1 MQVDVVRET
10 LNRFVCSMPPETVYG
25 HDPRIE
31 QFEGS
36 ADPMERLVWRNPPY
50 LSEVQKAYGE
60 DVDRFEAELDRSLA
74 ILGEDDVSQESIGR
88 LAGGRSTAAHALEA
102 CVFNEFALHYLV
114 TQRDRS
120 SPRSLEQDLA
130 TIDFARRALC
140 LNPGNPVIR
149 IFAGEAANRLG
160 WHLEAVRLLDPIRTN
175 GAVGLGHPVLNYL
188 GTREQTD
195 ALTFLLDEHL
205 VADRPGLAGGDG
217 LARQRGSPACGR
229 PCGGARAQH
238 DGARRGAPGRVPGRP
253 PRRPRTAGDRRAP
266 GGLRPLRGRGSG
278 AGGDDRLAGAG
289 AAGAGAFGV
298 GPRAARGR
306 PRWRPPLRSV
316 HRPRVRRRGL
326 RLRD

>member
-217 LARQRGSPACGR
+217 PLSGVDSFHFGIVAFGINSGQSEPDA
-229 PCGGARAQH
+229 
-238 DGARRGAPGRVPGRP
+238 DGKRRDAARRGLYELAFEAVKARAVATGRL
-253 PRRPRTAGDRRAP
+253 TTEE
-266 GGLRPLRGRGSG
+266 
-278 AGGDDRLAGAG
+278 
-289 AAGAGAFGV
+289 AAQG
-298 GPRAARGR
+298 
-306 PRWRPPLRSV
+306 
-316 HRPRVRRRGL
+316 
-326 RLRD
+326 